1 MMAQQIETLLF
12 DFGGTLDADG
22 VAWKERFHAH
32 YRAEG
37 LDMTAETFAAAFYAS
52 DSPLVGDLPLD
63 ADLSKTVHRLTANL
77 EAELARC
84 DGDAAKHRAEGDRSE
99 RVAARFLA
107 EAYAAFARTRP
118 LLEALRGRYRLGVVS
133 NFYGNLEAVCHSAGL
148 APLFG
153 VIVDSHR
160 IGAEKPDP
168 AIFRAALEPLCAK
181 AETTLFVGDSLRRD
195 REGARGI
202 GMGFLWIAPREVQA
216 FEVLAAKEPL
226 DHSAIARLDDLAE
239 ILDDR

>member
-1 MMAQQIETLLF
+1 M
-12 DFGGTLDADG
+12 
-22 VAWKERFHAH
+22 
-32 YRAEG
+32 
-37 LDMTAETFAAAFYAS
+37 AAAVA
-52 DSPLVGDLPLD
+52 
-63 ADLSKTVHRLTANL
+63 
-77 EAELARC
+77 AELP
-84 DGDAAKHRAEGDRSE
+84 DAAVGRIEG
-99 RVAARFLA
+99 
-107 EAYAAFARTRP
+107 RP
-118 LLEALRGRYRLGVVS
+118 QGI
-133 NFYGNLEAVCHSAGL
+133 F
-148 APLFG
+148 
-153 VIVDSHR
+153 IIDSHR

-195 REGARGI
+195 REGARRI